1 MPKPVNLPRMEQ
13 HPLTLRFR
21 SDDLEQAFLANYTRQ
36 SLRQVRYGILLGLL
50 LYGVVFAFSDLLTPT
65 DAVPAIW
72 GVRAV
77 VCLIGFGVWA
87 ATYRPGFRRVMQP
100 VMSALLL
107 LAGAGLLIMLV
118 LDPSGTAY
126 VDGPVL
132 IILPAYV
139 LVRLRFVWAT
149 LAGWG
154 ITVGF
159 LVVGAVFEG
168 MSTAAL
174 TGSLL
179 FFSAANLIG
188 MFAGYELERYARRD
202 FLQVRALNEQRRARE
217 QLLDLRAR
225 LFADVAHEFRTPLTL
240 ILGPLDDLLEGP
252 AADRVVSAP
261 RARLATMRRH
271 ARRLLRLIG
280 QLLDFARIEAGALE
294 LERASYD
301 PDRLFRGIAASFR
314 ALAEARGIDL
324 RYTFDGE
331 QAALLLDRD
340 KAEKVATNL
349 ISNALKF
356 CDEGET
362 VRVTVRVRSSDNR
375 SSDDAAEPGRLVL
388 EVRDSGQGIPEA
400 DLPHI
405 FERFR
410 RAGSGDTVGTGIGLA
425 LTRELVRMHGGTI
438 EATSEV
444 GFGST
449 FTVTLPVDAAPEMP
463 ASASQGSA
471 ATTRGTT
478 ASAVSFDDAAFL
490 DDLLADDAL
499 TGEATD
505 DAAPTDDE
513 ATTVLLVEDHDD
525 VRAYAREVLGDTYR
539 FLEARDGAEGL
550 ALARQEVPDLV
561 VSDVMMPG
569 LDGFAL
575 CQALKTDPVLDH
587 VPVILL
593 TARASAE
600 SKVDGLERGA
610 DAYLTKPF
618 NARELQAHVENL
630 LQSRR
635 LLRRRFSLGPAVDP
649 TRAATGDAAPM
660 PSAEEV
666 FVEAA
671 RTAVEARLSDQ
682 AFDVGA
688 FADAL
693 GMSRRQLQRKL
704 RAITGETPNA
714 FVRQVRLH
722 HAVELLRH
730 RRYETVAEVA
740 YAVGFSSA
748 SYFSR
753 CFRDAYGTAPTDF
766 AEEA

>member
-1 MPKPVNLPRMEQ
+1 
-13 HPLTLRFR
+13 
-21 SDDLEQAFLANYTRQ
+21 
-36 SLRQVRYGILLGLL
+36 
-50 LYGVVFAFSDLLTPT
+50 
-65 DAVPAIW
+65 
-72 GVRAV
+72 
-77 VCLIGFGVWA
+77 
-87 ATYRPGFRRVMQP
+87 
-100 VMSALLL
+100 
-107 LAGAGLLIMLV
+107 
-118 LDPSGTAY
+118 
-126 VDGPVL
+126 
-132 IILPAYV
+132 
-139 LVRLRFVWAT
+139 
-149 LAGWG
+149 
-154 ITVGF
+154 
-159 LVVGAVFEG
+159 
-168 MSTAAL
+168 
-174 TGSLL
+174 
-179 FFSAANLIG
+179 
-188 MFAGYELERYARRD
+188 
-202 FLQVRALNEQRRARE
+202 
-217 QLLDLRAR
+217 
-225 LFADVAHEFRTPLTL
+225 
-240 ILGPLDDLLEGP
+240 
-252 AADRVVSAP
+252 
-261 RARLATMRRH
+261 
-271 ARRLLRLIG
+271 
-280 QLLDFARIEAGALE
+280 
-294 LERASYD
+294 
-301 PDRLFRGIAASFR
+301 
-314 ALAEARGIDL
+314 
-324 RYTFDGE
+324 TFDGE

-356 CDEGET
+356 CDAGGT
-362 VRVTVRVRSSDNR
+362 VRVTVRVR

-505 DAAPTDDE
+505 DAAHTDDE

-539 FLEARDGAEGL
+539 FLEASDGAEGL

-569 LDGFAL
+569 MDGFAL

-635 LLRRRFSLGPAVDP
+635 LLRRRFSLDATLETRPATDSP
-649 TRAATGDAAPM
+649 DPM

-671 RTAVEARLSDQ
+671 RTAVEARLSDE

-704 RAITGETPNA
+704 RAVTGETPNA

-753 CFRDAYGTAPTDF
+753 CFSDAYGTAPTDF